1 MVRIVSRPRV
11 SMTILI
17 AVGVRIARLRI
28 RLTEAEQSRLSLAR
42 QIEQRLRGARGYVF
56 QSRKG
61 DQYAKREST
70 VVVATKSE
78 K

>member
-17 AVGVRIARLRI
+17 AVGVRIARFRI
-28 RLTEAEQSRLSLAR
+28 RLTQAEQSRLSLAR
-42 QIEQRLRGARGYVF
+42 QIEQRLRVLGVTF
-56 QSRKG
+56 SKVVKVTNTQ
-61 DQYAKREST
+61 KREST

>member
-17 AVGVRIARLRI
+17 AVGVRIARFRI
-28 RLTEAEQSRLSLAR
+28 RLTQAEQSRLSLAR
-42 QIEQRLRGARGYVF
+42 QIEQALSGARGNVF
-56 QSRKG
+56 RVVKVTDTQKSV
-61 DQYAKREST
+61 ST
-70 VVVATKSE
+70 VVVATKSL